1 MAAAAAC
8 CCLIQ
13 SSQRCSEACRIRAV
27 WYLLR
32 LSAFRP
38 GDRSW
43 MVRWSSPSSIGPSMA
58 GRRSVRWRAERCT
71 ARPKKHGL
79 DECNDIAPH
88 GGRAAPLAAGARLIA
103 APTPR
108 RRHLAR
114 RGAALRRRQNGR
126 ELAARPRQQKQQRLN
141 FSFSSRLVL
150 SQAHTRATCARVA
163 AFAPRRIRTGS
174 QPARRR
180 RAAAKCTTLTSLRCC
195 CFGTS

>member
-1 MAAAAAC
+1 MGGCRAAAAVPPSPA
-8 CCLIQ
+8 LISLSCF
-13 SSQRCSEACRIRAV
+13 SSTQPVS
-27 WYLLR
+27 LR
-32 LSAFRP
+32 
-38 GDRSW
+38 
-43 MVRWSSPSSIGPSMA
+43 
-58 GRRSVRWRAERCT
+58 GRRGWECSRAACASARGARSLSRGHGGSGEYLARSHYISRYIRCCPEGVT
-71 ARPKKHGL
+71 TF
-79 DECNDIAPH
+79 APH
-88 GGRAAPLAAGARLIA
+88 GGRTAPLAAGARLIA